1 PVVAV
6 ATLVLVQLATAGR
19 LGRDR
24 RGPAIGAAVW
34 LGQRSYAAYLWNHPL
49 ALWLRPDA
57 DAHAGLHLSH
67 ALVAVL
73 ATLVLAEVS
82 WRCVEQPASR
92 RWTPVVPRPRPEEV
106 AA

>member
-1 PVVAV
+1 LACLGVLGVLALVPVRGHWWTYTSVAPVVAV

-73 ATLVLAEVS
+73 ATLV
-82 WRCVEQPASR
+82 
-92 RWTPVVPRPRPEEV
+92 
-106 AA
+106 